1 MINTQS
7 FVEIVE
13 EMIKEKVEAPFSLG
27 KVNPNYR
34 GGNPQILFDGEAS
47 ISIKKYPHLSSYKPV
62 SSDRVLLINIAGTH
76 LVIGHIGSFRET
88 TSSGGDAVGL
98 EYTWDGTKLGVK
110 REDETTYSYVDLQ
123 GIQGDE
129 GIGLQYDWNGTQLG
143 IKRKDETTYV
153 YQDLESGLR
162 NRETGW
168 VSPALSSSWVSYGV
182 PYQSI
187 QYKRDISNFVTL
199 RGLMKGGTTGILFML
214 PVGMRPPAQEI
225 FLAGEDLTDNDN
237 ITWQDN
243 LGQNM
248 TRINIWENG
257 EVEVFSLGS
266 NSWVTLSGIRFSV
279 D

>member
-88 TSSGGDAVGL
+88 A
-98 EYTWDGTKLGVK
+98 
-110 REDETTYSYVDLQ
+110 
-123 GIQGDE
+123 
-129 GIGLQYDWNGTQLG
+129 
-143 IKRKDETTYV
+143 YV

-168 VSPALSSSWVSYGV
+168 GSPVLSSSWVDYGV

-187 QYKRDISNFVTL
+187 QYKRDVSNFVTL
-199 RGLMKGGTTGILFML
+199 RGLMKGGTTGTLFIL

-225 FLAGEDLTDNDN
+225 FFVGDNSTDRGD

-243 LGQNM
+243 SGENM
-248 TRINIWENG
+248 TRIDIVKTG
-257 EVEVFSLGS
+257 EVTIKSLGS
-266 NSWVTLSGIRFSV
+266 NSWVTLSGIKFSV